1 MNYDYSKIKYVLT
14 KESNLD
20 NCYISYIYYGTIY
33 YLLQNKLYIY
43 IANNNTNIIVYVINP
58 NDNMYTHINKY
69 IDSNICIKPN
79 IYEEGP
85 LEIPGVQGPSELFQR
100 PPLYNYKIILCIF
113 INNKTN
119 YDFIYNIIKQFN
131 YDNIFIIW
139 VSCIDIYFILGKQEI
154 YIKINEDNH
163 MCGFLQ
169 ALNYINCYNLK
180 KDYQYIFKLYY
191 HESNVVNYNVLNM
204 NKDIEYIRSQKA
216 MESQKAIRSQKAM
229 GSQQQTIKGYGL
241 IKYDYL
247 DSYYVSNIFNTL
259 NIKTKYNKYINRIN
273 NSMAPL
279 APLAQVSCSSK
290 IYKNI
295 ISKTHFSYIPSSI
308 YIIDINY
315 IDFNIIDLYSYL
327 EPNYTYVYDS
337 QSFTN
342 ALNKYIYLYAT
353 K

>member
-33 YLLQNKLYIY
+33 YLLQNKLYIH

-79 IYEEGP
+79 IYEEVS
-85 LEIPGVQGPSELFQR
+85 LEIQKPSGIQKT
-100 PPLYNYKIILCIF
+100 PLYNYKIILCIF

-204 NKDIEYIRSQKA
+204 NKD
-216 MESQKAIRSQKAM
+216 MGSQKAIR
-229 GSQQQTIKGYGL
+229 SQQQTIKGYGL

-273 NSMAPL
+273 NSMAAM

>member
-85 LEIPGVQGPSELFQR
+85 PELFQG

-139 VSCIDIYFILGKQEI
+139 VSCIDIYFILRKQEI

-204 NKDIEYIRSQKA
+204 NKD
-216 MESQKAIRSQKAM
+216 MGSQKAM
-229 GSQQQTIKGYGL
+229 GSQQTIKGYGL

-273 NSMAPL
+273 NSMAPM

-295 ISKTHFSYIPSSI
+295 ISKTHFSYIPSYI

-315 IDFNIIDLYSYL
+315 IDFNIIDFYSYL